1 MSLIL
6 VDTLAWI
13 EFYHPRGSRQVKQS
27 IANALG
33 VHEVAVVAPVM
44 VELLTGARTEGDY
57 RLLNE
62 DLQALEWLPLEVEET
77 QMASKLAYQLARA
90 GQRVPTVDLLIAG
103 VALVHRCELWYFG
116 DAHFAI
122 IAQHS
127 NLSAINLAT
136 GTR

>member
-13 EFYHPRGSRQVKQS
+13 EFYHPRGSRQVKQA

-44 VELLTGARTEGDY
+44 VELLMGARTEGDY
-57 RLLNE
+57 RLLDE

-77 QMASKLAYQLARA
+77 QMASKLAYQLARV

-103 VALVHRCELWYFG
+103 VALVHRCELWHSG
-116 DAHFAI
+116 NAHFSTF
-122 IAQHS
+122 AQYS
-127 NLSAINLAT
+127 KLSEKNLVSDQ
-136 GTR
+136 R